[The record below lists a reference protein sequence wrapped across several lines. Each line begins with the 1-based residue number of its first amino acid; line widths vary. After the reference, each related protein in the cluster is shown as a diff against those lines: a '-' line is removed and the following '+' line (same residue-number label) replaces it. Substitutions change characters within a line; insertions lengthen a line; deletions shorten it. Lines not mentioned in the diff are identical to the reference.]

1 MSKSITGVWSAWT
14 AITRSRCAAFAILL
28 SFLGITAYAGTKV
41 TTSGFVLQV
50 NGAPFAIKGV
60 NYAPVPIGVLP
71 GDAPVYGDYFVP
83 GFKNV
88 WQPDI
93 DKIRAAGVNVIRLY
107 AGNPDLNA
115 GAPGSAGNWKKFLDY
130 CWNGGTNPVY
140 VLMFSFTLG
149 PQIAAG
155 GDLYQD
161 YLRQYTELVQ
171 STVTHPAVLGYVIG
185 NEIYDSVTGN
195 PQFWTN
201 YGKLVDTAESA
212 GLSQGK
218 KPFLTTAITDDYT
231 PAAQWPAIK
240 KGEESGQLSNLD
252 AWGINIYRG
261 PAMGVPGNSP
271 FAQYLAL
278 MNQLGVKKP
287 MFLGEFGTPHTT
299 RPAPSVYGK
308 SAITPIINL
317 DDVAPAEIGPGKPYY
332 DAVETG
338 AFLRGLWKVVT
349 GNIGANTT
357 QVCVGGLIFEWSD
370 EYWKAGNQFRS
381 VQTGGPNPA
390 FQGGAFAG
398 SYGDEAGYGLTS
410 DVDGSLYGPGMP
422 NIVRTFFKGYEA
434 ASDFYNAS
442 SHTGGELY

>member
-1 MSKSITGVWSAWT
+1 
-14 AITRSRCAAFAILL
+14 
-28 SFLGITAYAGTKV
+28 
-41 TTSGFVLQV
+41 
-50 NGAPFAIKGV
+50 
-60 NYAPVPIGVLP
+60 
-71 GDAPVYGDYFVP
+71 
-83 GFKNV
+83 
-88 WQPDI
+88 
-93 DKIRAAGVNVIRLY
+93 
-107 AGNPDLNA
+107 
-115 GAPGSAGNWKKFLDY
+115 
-130 CWNGGTNPVY
+130 
-140 VLMFSFTLG
+140 
-149 PQIAAG
+149 
-155 GDLYQD
+155 
-161 YLRQYTELVQ
+161 
-171 STVTHPAVLGYVIG
+171 LGYVIG